1 MQEPSSHPIA
11 KRIESWGDFIGVAVA
26 TERESLSPRYGGK
39 NGWMITD
46 QFLIQSTFFTF
57 DVLRLS
63 DLLWAYKTV
72 TRHSVNFIPTG
83 KTYAAVM
90 ICYGGAARIESSEKT
105 TEEILGF
112 VAQRAPSAIFGF
124 TKELERYFNKNTSDF
139 CAVVEQRK
147 RELAQVLQA

>member
-1 MQEPSSHPIA
+1 YPFILNDASFRIPGYIAAAALLIFIFYLVKHCFPAWKHMQEPSSHPIA

-112 VAQRAPSAIFGF
+112 VAQRAP
-124 TKELERYFNKNTSDF
+124 
-139 CAVVEQRK
+139 
-147 RELAQVLQA
+147 